1 MMPHILITFI
11 PPFLLNVLI
20 IFCTVSIFSIRT
32 PYPFT
37 ILSVVVTNPH
47 YIIMV
52 VINVAEI
59 FVWSHELM
67 LLVIPATAYT
77 FKIAAIYRAW
87 IRQKVEKWENG
98 GNM

>member
-1 MMPHILITFI
+1 
-11 PPFLLNVLI
+11 
-20 IFCTVSIFSIRT
+20 
-32 PYPFT
+32 
-37 ILSVVVTNPH
+37 
-47 YIIMV
+47 MV

-87 IRQKVEKWENG
+87 IRQKVEKWEQW
-98 GNM
+98 